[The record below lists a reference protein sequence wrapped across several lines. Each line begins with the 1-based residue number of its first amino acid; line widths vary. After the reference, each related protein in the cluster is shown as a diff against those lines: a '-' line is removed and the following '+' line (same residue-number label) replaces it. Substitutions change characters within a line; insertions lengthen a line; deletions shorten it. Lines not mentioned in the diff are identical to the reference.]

1 MFDFIQQ
8 KSRYFG
14 LAATL
19 LLAGS
24 VLLAGCGSSGQS
36 GDAGAK
42 KIIIGTGHAYEPY
55 CYLDQEGHLT
65 GYEYEV
71 LKAVDE
77 LLPQYA
83 FEYQT
88 FDFANVL
95 MALESGKVDI
105 GAHQYEVNEERQKKY
120 LFGNE
125 SYTTYTTY
133 LTVSADNNDIHGL
146 DDLQGKRVSVSTGSN
161 SAYLLEKYNE
171 QHADHPIELV
181 YGKSPTNE
189 ELYAGLQSGA
199 WVAIIK
205 TKRDAGKLNKE
216 FGNGKDIVKQVGD
229 PIATS
234 RTYFVFRKG
243 EPELQEAVDGAL
255 KQLKES
261 GRLAEISREVLGDDY
276 TERE

>member
-120 LFGNE
+120 LFGTE

-133 LTVSADNNDIHGL
+133 LTVSADNQDVHGL

-171 QHADHPIELV
+171 QHADHPIELA
-181 YGKSPTNE
+181 YTKSLSDE
-189 ELYAGLQSGA
+189 ETYKGLQSGA
-199 WVAIIK
+199 WVAVIK

-216 FGNGKDIVKQVGD
+216 FGNGKDIVKQVGE
-229 PIATS
+229 PLATS
-234 RTYFVFRKG
+234 RTYFVFRKD
-243 EPELQEAVDGAL
+243 EDELQAAVDGAI

-261 GRLAEISREVLGDDY
+261 GRLAEISRDVLGDDY
-276 TERE
+276 TEKE

>member
-36 GDAGAK
+36 ADAGAK
-42 KIIIGTGHAYEPY
+42 RIIIGTGHAYEPY

-234 RTYFVFRKG
+234 RTYFVFRKD

>member
-234 RTYFVFRKG
+234 RTYFVFRKD